1 MNTKQYPNV
10 IEIYDN
16 LNSFVSALEK
26 GEVKDFYKD
35 RFSSHRLKSADS
47 RKNFFSCESYEEA
60 VKFMLKGDLE
70 SAKLISETEKAQ
82 DIKGN
87 GQKPQ
92 SEIYNSVQGFIP
104 NMGRVLCG
112 HPQNMIN
119 IRRNVIRNTKVVNI
133 IYNLSTDYRA
143 ANIDIAKQS
152 SRLLAVVKDLESKG
166 YQCNVFV
173 MLLASYSSSNN
184 NKGLFAVKI
193 KDAGKPL
200 NITRLAFPLVNS
212 DFLRRICLCWI
223 EKHELY
229 DKGYGIPYT
238 SCWKNVQKEI
248 KTLTP
253 KFNGFYYCDYYS
265 LKKSEN
271 VWNELQKAVI

>member
-16 LNSFVSALEK
+16 LNSFVSTLGK

-35 RFSSHRLKSADS
+35 RFLSHRLKSADS
-47 RKNFFSCESYEEA
+47 RKNFFRSESYEEA
-60 VKFMLKGDLE
+60 VKLMLKGDLE
-70 SAKLISETEKAQ
+70 SAKLINETEKAQ

-119 IRRNVIRNTKVVNI
+119 IRRNVIKNTKVVNI
-133 IYNLSTDYRA
+133 IYNLSTDYRVT
-143 ANIDIAKQS
+143 NIDIAKQGAH
-152 SRLLAVVKDLESKG
+152 LLAVVKELEGKG

-184 NKGLFAVKI
+184 KGIFAVKI

-200 NITRLAFPLVNS
+200 NVTRLAFPLVNS
-212 DFLRRICLCWI
+212 DFLRRICFCWI

-229 DKGYGIPYT
+229 DKVYGIPYT
-238 SCWKNVQKEI
+238 SYWKNVQKEI
-248 KTLTP
+248 KALTS
-253 KFNGFYYCDYYS
+253 KFNGFFYCDYYS

-271 VWNELQKAVI
+271 VWDELQKVVI